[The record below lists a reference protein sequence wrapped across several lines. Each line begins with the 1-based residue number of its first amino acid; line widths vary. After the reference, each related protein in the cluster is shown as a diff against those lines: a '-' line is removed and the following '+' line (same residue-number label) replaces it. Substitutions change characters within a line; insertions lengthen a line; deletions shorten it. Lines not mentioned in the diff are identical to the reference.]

1 MVSTLRLAEVLV
13 PPHVGGW
20 PKLSSEI
27 RIADLTLLRAAKQ
40 ADSDRL
46 RCSSVFI
53 PLLPL
58 H

>member
-40 ADSDRL
+40 SGQ
-46 RCSSVFI
+46 
-53 PLLPL
+53 
-58 H
+58 